1 MLGAKRN
8 GRIRE
13 YRERGPRAIG
23 EEVNTIDELTNFRI
37 FEFGNS

>member
-13 YRERGPRAIG
+13 YRERGPRAIE
-23 EEVNTIDELTNFRI
+23 EEVNTIDE
-37 FEFGNS
+37 

>member
-13 YRERGPRAIG
+13 YRERGPRAIE
-23 EEVNTIDELTNFRI
+23 EEVNSIDELTNFGI
-37 FEFGNS
+37 SES